1 MENENKLNLKESFP
15 IPSYEEW
22 LKAVNDTLKGADFD
36 KVMKTKTYEGITL
49 QPIYRKEDIA
59 DLAFTDC
66 APGAAPYLRGNNPQ
80 RFLDEGWLI
89 AQSYDESDCQK
100 LNTMLRHD
108 LQNGLTAVNLSLK
121 HEDTKRGV
129 TLRTIDDLRIALK
142 GVDLQAAPLFMQMD
156 ISDSYILVMFEQY
169 CKEQNI
175 PLATLEV
182 GLGFDP
188 TSEFARI
195 GSVYLPLDEFW
206 KLEVDIVKWALEK
219 APKMRVLSLDGSVYE
234 ASGASSTQELG
245 FVLSTAI
252 GLIHGL
258 QQSGFTIDQ
267 LAPLFQVKLSLG
279 SNFFME
285 IAKIRA
291 FRLMWAEMIKAF
303 GGSEPSQKV
312 WIHGKTASFNKSIF
326 DNYVNVLRTSTEGF
340 SGVIG
345 GVDSLEIGCFDEL
358 VSVPDEF
365 SRRMARN
372 QQVILKEEAHFG
384 KVVDPAGGC
393 YYIESL
399 TAELANKAWET
410 MQELENAGGMI
421 RSLITGKIHDM
432 IEAVAEA
439 RIDAVHK
446 RKNVFI
452 GVNMFANP
460 LEKTSQRDTDVIAEV
475 RTRAVSLDKGALPH
489 RRAVEKLELLR
500 EQISRTS
507 QNMKVFLVNMGTID
521 EYKARADFAAG
532 FLQVGGFE
540 VISPGGFASVAEAVK
555 AAVDSNAAAYC
566 ICSTDDN
573 YQHLVPEL
581 CSALKGKTMILA
593 GYPTELVQNYKEK
606 VINLFIHLR
615 ADVYDT
621 LADLAILMGVK

>member
-15 IPSYEEW
+15 APSYEEW
-22 LKAVNDTLKGADFD
+22 LQAVNDTLKGADFD

-59 DLAFTDC
+59 GLSFMDC

-89 AQSYDESDCQK
+89 AQSYDESDLKK
-100 LNTMLRHD
+100 LNAMLLHD

-121 HEDTKRGV
+121 HEDSKRGV
-129 TLRTIDDLRIALK
+129 TIRTIDDMRNALK
-142 GVDLQAAPLFMQMD
+142 GVDIKAAPLFMQLD
-156 ISDSYILVMFEQY
+156 ISDSYILELLEQY
-169 CKEQNI
+169 CKEQNVS
-175 PLATLEV
+175 LNNLEA
-182 GLGFDP
+182 GIGFDP

-206 KLEVDIVKWALEK
+206 KLEVNIVKWAVEK
-219 APKMRVLSLDGSVYE
+219 APKVRVLSIDGSVYE

-252 GLIHGL
+252 GYIQGL
-258 QQSGFTIDQ
+258 QYSGFTIDQ

-303 GGSEPSQKV
+303 GGNENSQKV
-312 WIHGKTASFNKSIF
+312 WIHGKTASFNKSIY
-326 DNYVNVLRTSTEGF
+326 DNYVNVLRTATEGF

-345 GVDSLEIGCFDEL
+345 GVDSMELGCFDEL
-358 VSVPDEF
+358 VAVPDEF

-384 KVVDPAGGC
+384 KVLDPAGGC

-410 MQELENAGGMI
+410 MQELEAAGGMI
-421 RSLITGKIHDM
+421 KCLRAGKIHDM
-432 IEAVAEA
+432 LEAIADA
-439 RIDAVHK
+439 RIDAVNK
-446 RKNVFI
+446 RKNVFV

-460 LEKTSQRDTDVIAEV
+460 LEKTSQRETDIIGDGRAK
-475 RTRAVSLDKGALPH
+475 AVSLDKGALPR
-489 RRAVEKLELLR
+489 RRAVEKLESLR
-500 EQISRTS
+500 GQIGKANQKT
-507 QNMKVFLVNMGTID
+507 KVFLLNMGTID
-521 EYKARADFAAG
+521 EYKARADFAGG

-540 VISPGGFASVAEAVK
+540 VISPSGFASVSEAVK
-555 AAVDSNAAAYC
+555 AALNADTAAFC

-573 YQHLVPEL
+573 YNSLVPEL
-581 CSALKGKTMILA
+581 CTALKGKTMILA
-593 GYPTELVQNYKEK
+593 GYPADK
-606 VINLFIHLR
+606 VRSYQENGINLFIHLK

-621 LADLAILMGVK
+621 LADLACLMGVI